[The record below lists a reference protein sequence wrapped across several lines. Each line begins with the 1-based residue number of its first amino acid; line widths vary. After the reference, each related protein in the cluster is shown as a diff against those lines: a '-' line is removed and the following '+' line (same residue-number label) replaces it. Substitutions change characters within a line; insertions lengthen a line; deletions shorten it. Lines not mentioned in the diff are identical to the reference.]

1 MAKMIGAGTYIKGK
15 VGNFIYCTFKGIQVV
30 KTMFVPENPHSESQ
44 TRQRTKFAILVKLGK
59 KIVMDVIRPVW
70 NQIAPSGSTGWA
82 EFLKQNLLLQT
93 EQDFDFS
100 KLLFSKGTLNTLRVT
115 GSQYDSLTGITVFNW
130 DASNPIG
137 HQANDSIN
145 IIVINKDATKVAV
158 FLKASYFDEQT
169 AQVKFERGLE
179 LSDVVIFGYVSRVEG
194 ENILFSDSVSSSPA
208 AP

>member
-1 MAKMIGAGTYIKGK
+1 MAKMIGVGTYIKGK
-15 VGNFIYCTFKGIQVV
+15 VGNYIYCTFKGIQVV
-30 KTMFVPENPHSESQ
+30 KTMFVPENPQSEGQ
-44 TRQRTKFAILVKLGK
+44 TRQRTKFAILVQLGK

-70 NQIAPSGSTGWA
+70 NQLAPAGSTGWA

-115 GSQYDSLTGITVFNW
+115 DSQYDSLTGTTVFNW
-130 DASNPIG
+130 DASNPVG
-137 HQANDSIN
+137 LQATDFIN
-145 IIVINKDATKVAV
+145 IIVINKNATKVAV
-158 FLKASYFDEQT
+158 FLEAGNFDEQS
-169 AQVKFERGLE
+169 AQVMFERGLE

-194 ENILFSDSVSSSPA
+194 ENILYSDSVSSSPE